1 MAFFI
6 FQNMFRQG
14 FFRLQ
19 LKVQRKGISEKL
31 MFFFTYLH
39 FNSLLVLHLLLATT
53 EKCSLNWNNLKKR
66 ITVTVLL

>member
-1 MAFFI
+1 
-6 FQNMFRQG
+6 MFRQG

-31 MFFFTYLH
+31 MIFFLYLH
-39 FNSLLVLHLLLATT
+39 FNSLFVLYLPLATR
-53 EKCSLNWNNLKKR
+53 EKCSLNWNNLKQR